1 MAPGANIGDE
11 IGFFEATHGTAPK
24 YAGKDV
30 INPSS
35 VVLSGVMMF
44 RYLGWTAAGDL
55 IESALEKTIGQKKV
69 TYDLARQMDGATE
82 LKTSAFADAI
92 IANL

>member
-1 MAPGANIGDE
+1 
-11 IGFFEATHGTAPK
+11 
-24 YAGKDV
+24 
-30 INPSS
+30 
-35 VVLSGVMMF
+35 MMF
-44 RYLGWTAAGDL
+44 RFLGWTRAAEL

-69 TYDLARQMDGATE
+69 TYDLARQMAGATE